1 MFLLHQ
7 LVHNH
12 SKKKKRNRGAEA
24 QTFANTVLKTIS
36 FPSLSFFLPPSLS
49 LTTRKLVSYPRTQ
62 SGSVGQSAWRRR
74 DSSSRRTS
82 RRVRG
87 PECHSANRVPV
98 LLLTPLPFP
107 LALARETTPRTRSR
121 YARASISTRERER
134 ERERRRESGELPSSP
149 SPRVQCLEA
158 RWAPSTRELSTLS
171 RPEPREPLLSSP
183 SSLDPPLTL
192 SSSFDSIP
200 SSYIVAAL
208 PAFRPRSIIARACIK
223 NRGRFKK

>member
-1 MFLLHQ
+1 MPLGQ
-7 LVHNH
+7 
-12 SKKKKRNRGAEA
+12 
-24 QTFANTVLKTIS
+24 
-36 FPSLSFFLPPSLS
+36 PSPCPSVNS
-49 LTTRKLVSYPRTQ
+49 P
-62 SGSVGQSAWRRR
+62 
-74 DSSSRRTS
+74 
-82 RRVRG
+82 
-87 PECHSANRVPV
+87 
-98 LLLTPLPFP
+98 PLPSC
-107 LALARETTPRTRSR
+107 ARSR
-121 YARASISTRERER
+121 NNTENTLEIRARVDFHQRERG
-134 ERERRRESGELPSSP
+134 RESGELPSSP

-192 SSSFDSIP
+192 SFSFDSIP